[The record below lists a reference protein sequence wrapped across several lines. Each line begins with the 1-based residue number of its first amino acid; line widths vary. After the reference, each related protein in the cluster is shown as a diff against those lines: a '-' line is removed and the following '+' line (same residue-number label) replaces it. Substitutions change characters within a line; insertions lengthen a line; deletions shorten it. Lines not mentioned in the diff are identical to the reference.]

1 MSNVYTV
8 ELAPTSISAATVDLI
23 EITAA
28 DDRPIRILGFRA
40 WQTTDFGDAQDEIVG
55 LKWVR
60 GNTTS
65 GSGGSAAASGVG
77 KTGREP
83 ASGFQFEAGNTTA
96 ASGGTAVTPYSTG
109 KNVRGPVE
117 ITLTEKQQ
125 FGTDQGLGLLVLRLA
140 AAPVDAITLAV
151 SVDVEE
157 LP

>member
-8 ELAPTSISAATVDLI
+8 ELAPTSISAATVDLM
-23 EITAA
+23 ELAAA
-28 DDRPIRILGFRA
+28 DDRPIRVLGFRA
-40 WQTTDFGDAQDEIVG
+40 WQTSDVGDAQDEVIG

-77 KTGREP
+77 KLGHEP
-83 ASGFQFEAGNTTA
+83 TSAFQFEAGNTTA

-117 ITLTEKQQ
+117 VTFTEKQQ
-125 FGTDQGLGLLVLRLA
+125 IGTDQGLGLLVLRLA
-140 AAPVDAITLAV
+140 AAPADAITIAV

-157 LP
+157 F